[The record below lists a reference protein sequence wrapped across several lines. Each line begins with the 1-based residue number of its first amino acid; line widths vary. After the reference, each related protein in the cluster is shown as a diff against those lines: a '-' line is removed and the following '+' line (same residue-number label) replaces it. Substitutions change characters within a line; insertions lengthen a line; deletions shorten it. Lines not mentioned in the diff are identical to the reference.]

1 MRSPDQHGRSAPGSD
16 RITLVER
23 IHQTRQTIL
32 AKATANPILRL
43 QIPSTLKVSPMT
55 NPTPKRSHFPQALA
69 SVLLRL
75 LKSLFGA
82 ALALLILFEEWGWEP
97 LQRALAWVGRLPG
110 WRWIEARITAL
121 PPYGALALFLLPTLM
136 LLPVKLLAL
145 WLIAHGQ
152 VLAGTLVIIIA
163 KLAGTAVV
171 ARLFS
176 LTKPTLMQLA
186 WFGKLYGRWT
196 VWKTVLLAQ
205 VRASCAWQFARVVKH
220 RMKQRWQHVRAKWNS
235 QP

>member
-1 MRSPDQHGRSAPGSD
+1 
-16 RITLVER
+16 
-23 IHQTRQTIL
+23 
-32 AKATANPILRL
+32 
-43 QIPSTLKVSPMT
+43 MT
-55 NPTPKRSHFPQALA
+55 NPTPERSRFLQALA
-69 SVLLRL
+69 RLLLRL

-121 PPYGALALFLLPTLM
+121 PPHAALALFLLPTLM

-186 WFGKLYGRWT
+186 WFANAYTRWIG
-196 VWKTVLLAQ
+196 WKDALLAQ
-205 VRASCAWQFARVVKH
+205 VRASWPWRFARVLKH
-220 RMKQRWQHVRAKWNS
+220 RIKQHWHRFRTAWYG
-235 QP
+235 